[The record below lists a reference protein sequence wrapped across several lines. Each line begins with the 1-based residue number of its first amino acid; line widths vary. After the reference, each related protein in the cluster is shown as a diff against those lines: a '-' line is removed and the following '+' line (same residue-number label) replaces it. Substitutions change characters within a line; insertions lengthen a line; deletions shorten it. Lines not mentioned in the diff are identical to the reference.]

1 MENQS
6 SLKDI
11 INNSLHNIRNIIDA
25 ETVVGEQIRLDNGM
39 TIIPISKISVG
50 FASGGLDLPT
60 KNEKGSK
67 NFGGGGG
74 TGVSVSPIGFLTVYP
89 DGKVEVV
96 PISPAEMGPIDQI
109 SEMLNRAPEII
120 GSIRAAFAD
129 DETEEDDS
137 VTFED

>member
-6 SLKDI
+6 SMKDI

-60 KNEKGSK
+60 KGEKGSK

-96 PISPAEMGPIDQI
+96 PISPTEMGPIDQI
-109 SEMLNRAPEII
+109 TEILNRAPEII

-129 DETEEDDS
+129 DETEEDNT
-137 VTFED
+137 VTFEG

>member
-6 SLKDI
+6 SMNDM

-50 FASGGLDLPT
+50 FASGGLDLPM
-60 KNEKGSK
+60 KGEKGSK

-96 PISPAEMGPIDQI
+96 PISPTEMGPIDQI
-109 SEMLNRAPEII
+109 TEILNRAPEII

-129 DETEEDDS
+129 DETEEDNT
-137 VTFED
+137 VTFEG